1 MARSKAKALP
11 NDDDDDSHVRLP
23 CARGDTPDRFCYR
36 FDAFAHAAVIRWHA
50 QHGEQKNI
58 RECIRQARKR
68 AGGTPV
74 LSSDTFNTQPQ
85 QHSIA
90 FLCTST
96 GRHTQARQQTHRC
109 APSIVT

>member
-50 QHGEQKNI
+50 QHES
-58 RECIRQARKR
+58 A
-68 AGGTPV
+68 
-74 LSSDTFNTQPQ
+74 
-85 QHSIA
+85 
-90 FLCTST
+90 
-96 GRHTQARQQTHRC
+96 
-109 APSIVT
+109 